1 MSRRLMWPVLV
12 LGIILIVLPLALSF
26 PSKASAG
33 QTMLDNFHP
42 IMQPA
47 SVRTT
52 VNYYNNTF
60 VPLRSVAQDGVKAA
74 GEAPQLIAALAAQLH
89 MTPTQVESFLG
100 SRFPAM
106 AQLLG
111 GLPKLVPIFSA
122 VPPGLAHYQPLV
134 KTMKANV
141 TNYSQVDSLPNFRL
155 LTWFF
160 VVPGILL
167 VLLAAVG
174 LIADRRAKPAAAGK
188 ATSKS

>member
-89 MTPTQVESFLG
+89 MTPSQVESFLG

-134 KTMKANV
+134 ATMKANV

-160 VVPGILL
+160 IVPGILL
-167 VLLAAVG
+167 VLLAGAG
-174 LIADRRAKPAAAGK
+174 LIADRRTKPAAEP
-188 ATSKS
+188 KS